1 MRRRVPTLA
10 LPNTGIWTARLVLP
24 LPNHFVLDYSFIL
37 HSLEQLPEATQAA
50 IMSKMWE
57 VDPETR
63 SKVRMLCPG
72 DMEGGGWGGQGDGRQ
87 RAMKKELC

>member
-57 VDPETR
+57 VD
-63 SKVRMLCPG
+63 
-72 DMEGGGWGGQGDGRQ
+72 GRQ